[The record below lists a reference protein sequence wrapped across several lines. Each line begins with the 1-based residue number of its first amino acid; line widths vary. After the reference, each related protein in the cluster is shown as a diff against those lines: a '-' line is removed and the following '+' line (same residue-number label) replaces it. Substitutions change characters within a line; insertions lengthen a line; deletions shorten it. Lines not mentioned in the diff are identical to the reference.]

1 MFKPMLSRKFAFKL
15 RQGPSIFHR
24 GWSKP
29 PVEMH
34 LKETCKSAR
43 KSTASV
49 GQQIRR
55 RRRSTSKD
63 LWSSEGSARPVI
75 LAQSQS
81 PTSAMRSMLYL
92 GELQHWPHWPGRC
105 LRRYSASGAR
115 THGPPRRDCTSSQQ
129 TNPEP
134 ELRASAL
141 AHSSFSTQH
150 SHAQPRATRACQR
163 SRPAPAPGRL
173 RAFLASRA
181 LGPWG
186 ADPRSSLGLKGWQC
200 IRQECQVPSNNGHD
214 GKSLTSSACGIS
226 AGF

>member
-1 MFKPMLSRKFAFKL
+1 MLSRKFAFKL

-63 LWSSEGSARPVI
+63 LWSSEGSARPGHLGSEPKPNIGHAVYAVPRRTAA
-75 LAQSQS
+75 LAALAWPLS
-81 PTSAMRSMLYL
+81 PTLLGFRGPDTRPSTTGLYFEPANKPRA
-92 GELQHWPHWPGRC
+92 G
-105 LRRYSASGAR
+105 ASGL
-115 THGPPRRDCTSSQQ
+115 GK
-129 TNPEP
+129 
-134 ELRASAL
+134 
-141 AHSSFSTQH
+141 STQH

>member
-92 GELQHWPHWPGRC
+92 GELQHWPGRC

-134 ELRASAL
+134 ELRASAK
-141 AHSSFSTQH
+141 AHSTAMH
-150 SHAQPRATRACQR
+150 S
-163 SRPAPAPGRL
+163 PGRPEHVKEVDL
-173 RAFLASRA
+173 RPRPGGSELSSP
-181 LGPWG
+181 LGPWDPG
-186 ADPRSSLGLKGWQC
+186 ALTH
-200 IRQECQVPSNNGHD
+200 VPPWG
-214 GKSLTSSACGIS
+214 
-226 AGF
+226 

>member
-63 LWSSEGSARPVI
+63 LWSSEGSARPGHLGSEPKPNIGHAVYAVPRRTAA
-75 LAQSQS
+75 LAALAWPLS
-81 PTSAMRSMLYL
+81 PTLLGFRGPDTRPSTTGLYFEPANKPRA
-92 GELQHWPHWPGRC
+92 G
-105 LRRYSASGAR
+105 ASGL
-115 THGPPRRDCTSSQQ
+115 G
-129 TNPEP
+129 
-134 ELRASAL
+134 
-141 AHSSFSTQH
+141 FSTQQLQH
-150 SHAQPRATRACQR
+150 TAQPCT
-163 SRPAPAPGRL
+163 APGDQSMSKKSTCARAREAQSFPRL
-173 RAFLASRA
+173 SGPGT
-181 LGPWG
+181 LG
-186 ADPRSSLGLKGWQC
+186 R
-200 IRQECQVPSNNGHD
+200 
-214 GKSLTSSACGIS
+214 
-226 AGF
+226 

>member
-63 LWSSEGSARPVI
+63 LWSSEGSARPGHLGSEPKPNIGHAVYAVPRRTAA
-75 LAQSQS
+75 LAALAWPLS
-81 PTSAMRSMLYL
+81 PTLLGFRGPDTRPSTTGLYFEPANKPRAGASGLGKAHSTAMHS
-92 GELQHWPHWPGRC
+92 PGRPEHVKEVD
-105 LRRYSASGAR
+105 LR
-115 THGPPRRDCTSSQQ
+115 PRPGGSELSS
-129 TNPEP
+129 P
-134 ELRASAL
+134 
-141 AHSSFSTQH
+141 
-150 SHAQPRATRACQR
+150 
-163 SRPAPAPGRL
+163 
-173 RAFLASRA
+173 
-181 LGPWG
+181 LGPWDPG
-186 ADPRSSLGLKGWQC
+186 ALTH
-200 IRQECQVPSNNGHD
+200 VPPWG
-214 GKSLTSSACGIS
+214 
-226 AGF
+226 